1 MQAEPPTPKSSDS
14 KPASGLLAA
23 CLAAVGEKTMPATLK
38 TKLQQV
44 QTAVSD
50 YLKDQLG
57 ALYNTNNDSKV
68 VDHMTVLFDK
78 HSPKYAFLKDIAI
91 DERHPFKGLG
101 SAVVE
106 KQQSMQPG
114 STLMLPGGLLSR
126 LEAVALDIDA
136 LNSSGQPAKV
146 VKLVLGWPSV
156 DSLAIDDAT
165 AISAVSPSL
174 APPSEILKESA
185 AFLMAVCALLTPFL
199 SKPLI

>member
-1 MQAEPPTPKSSDS
+1 MQA
-14 KPASGLLAA
+14 
-23 CLAAVGEKTMPATLK
+23 
-38 TKLQQV
+38 
-44 QTAVSD
+44 AVSE
-50 YLKDQLG
+50 YVKNQLG
-57 ALYNTNNDSKV
+57 ALINTKNDSKV
-68 VDHMTVLFDK
+68 ADHMTVLFDK

-91 DERHPFKGLG
+91 DEKYAFRGHG
-101 SAVVE
+101 SAAVG

>member
-1 MQAEPPTPKSSDS
+1 MQPEPHTPKSSES
-14 KPASGLLAA
+14 KQVPGLLGALRSAA
-23 CLAAVGEKTMPATLK
+23 GEKSMPATLK
-38 TKLQQV
+38 TKLQAV
-44 QTAVSD
+44 QGAVSE
-50 YLKDQLG
+50 YVKSQLG
-57 ALYNTNNDSKV
+57 ALINTKNDSKV

-91 DERHPFKGLG
+91 DEKYAFKGYG
-101 SAVVE
+101 SAAVV

-136 LNSSGQPAKV
+136 LNSNVQHAKV

-156 DSLAIDDAT
+156 DSLANDDAT
-165 AISAVSPSL
+165 ALTAVSPSL

-185 AFLMAVCALLTPFL
+185 AFLMAVCAFIVPFL
-199 SKPLI
+199 STLLI

>member
-14 KPASGLLAA
+14 KAASGLLAA
-23 CLAAVGEKTMPATLK
+23 CLAAAGEKTMPATLK

-91 DERHPFKGLG
+91 DEKVSFKGHG
-101 SAVVE
+101 SAAVG

-114 STLMLPGGLLSR
+114 STLW
-126 LEAVALDIDA
+126 LEAVGEI
-136 LNSSGQPAKV
+136 SGSNTYDGY
-146 VKLVLGWPSV
+146 LCLF
-156 DSLAIDDAT
+156 
-165 AISAVSPSL
+165 SAPWG
-174 APPSEILKESA
+174 PTI
-185 AFLMAVCALLTPFL
+185 
-199 SKPLI
+199 